1 MESAK
6 TLAIIP
12 AYNEEGSVVQTVS
25 QLKTCL
31 PEVDYIVIND
41 GSTDNTRK
49 LCVENELS
57 FIDLP
62 VNVGLSVGFQT
73 GMKYANNHGY
83 DCAFQ
88 YDADGQHVPD
98 YIEPMIQEMFAS
110 GSDIVIG
117 SRFIT
122 EKKRATPRM
131 IGSYLIAFLI
141 QVTTGKK
148 LSDPTSGLRL
158 YNRRMIERFAT
169 EHDFGPEPDTIAY
182 LIRKGAKVS
191 EVQANMR
198 DRETGESYLTASA
211 SIKYMMRTLVSIM
224 FVQWFR

>member
-1 MESAK
+1 MESVKA
-6 TLAIIP
+6 LAIIP

-25 QLKTCL
+25 RLKACL

-41 GSTDNTRK
+41 GSIDNTRN
-49 LCVENELS
+49 LCVENGLN

-62 VNVGLSVGFQT
+62 VNLGLSAGFQT
-73 GMKYANNHGY
+73 GMKYANDHGY

-98 YIEPMIQEMFAS
+98 YIEPMIREMLAS

-117 SRFIT
+117 SRYIT
-122 EKKRATPRM
+122 EKKQATPRM
-131 IGSYLIAFLI
+131 AGSRLIAFLI
-141 QVTTGKK
+141 RVTTGKN

-158 YNRRMIERFAT
+158 YNKKMIERFAM

-198 DRETGESYLTASA
+198 DRETGESYLTFSA
-211 SIKYMMRTLVSIM
+211 SMKYMMRTLVSIM